1 MEIFQKAVVLS
12 AAAILTAAP
21 AVNAQVTEDG
31 MGKMVPVE
39 LYACTFNDG
48 QGMSDLDKV
57 VARWNEFMDDNDV
70 DTYAAWTLTP
80 VFYGTEQ
87 DFDFIWMGAWA
98 DGNAMGTGSDMW
110 MNDGGDVAGGFN
122 KVADCNAHILLA
134 SAQYKA
140 PPGNDTPGSSILRM
154 TNCEMKVGVR
164 YSDVMSAEIEW
175 ADYMNE
181 NGSAAG
187 TWHWFPQLG
196 GGDSGFD
203 YKIVNSYPNFA
214 ALGKDWEHNANGGGR
229 EESQGLFSDLDD
241 CDDARVYVGKSR
253 RSAQLR

>member
-1 MEIFQKAVVLS
+1 MKTFRKAAALA

-21 AVNAQVTEDG
+21 AVNAQVSEDG

-48 QGMSDLDKV
+48 QDMGDLDKAV
-57 VARWNEFMDDNDV
+57 TRWNKYMDDNDI
-70 DTYAAWTLTP
+70 DSYAAWTLTP
-80 VFYGTEQ
+80 VFYGPEQ

-110 MNDGGDVAGGFN
+110 MNEGGDVAAGFN
-122 KVADCNAHILLA
+122 AVADCNAHLLLS

-140 PPGNDTPGSSILRM
+140 PAGGGTPGSSILRM
-154 TNCEMKVGVR
+154 TNCSMKHSTR
-164 YSDVMSAEIEW
+164 YADVMSAEIEW
-175 ADYMNE
+175 ADYMTE
-181 NGSAAG
+181 NGSGAG

-203 YKIVNSYPNFA
+203 YKIVNAYANFA
-214 ALGKDWEHNANGGGR
+214 AFGKDWEHSANGGGR
-229 EESQGLFSDLDD
+229 EESEGLFGDLDD